1 MGSWELNNVFHE
13 NVPDVFE
20 GIFVYNYQVHEH
32 STRISIN
39 LHVLLNAPNLCQTG
53 IRYEGVIIW
62 S

>member
-1 MGSWELNNVFHE
+1 MFHE
-13 NVPDVFE
+13 NVPDVCE